1 MISTVLA
8 NRIEML
14 PSELQQQVADFV
26 DFLLFKHR
34 TGKHTMS
41 EEFTEEQ
48 KEELMRLW
56 GDYLDDPDDVITLE
70 VSQTQTKAKYG
81 L

>member
-1 MISTVLA
+1 
-8 NRIEML
+8 
-14 PSELQQQVADFV
+14 
-26 DFLLFKHR
+26 
-34 TGKHTMS
+34 MS